1 MKGQFSRDEMK
12 IWFGD
17 GVILFSLVLSEA
29 LLAPTLANSL
39 NADDMWHF
47 KWASDILAGNP
58 IFWFGVDA
66 NRIFPDLLFSLSA
79 AVLPGGQSYDIWLI
93 YFFCISGFSLGLSLI
108 LLSRALY
115 TESSERLLFFAWSCA
130 TFVAVTTTL
139 SFWSFHLMA
148 PGNHGG
154 SLSMVITV
162 TALFLMNVK
171 AERINYLFLFAFALI
186 CVLLVMSN
194 RYLVVCLMAPVL
206 MAALLA
212 APDRGRQAVLV
223 LATLL
228 ATAAGLEALHLLNSS
243 DFYRLV
249 NPGRRPPLHDFL
261 TLIWWQGRI
270 PKELRELADVWR
282 RDQIILGLATMAAA
296 MIWGFWLP
304 LRKSEDKNSTLG
316 LPRIFRLIVAIS
328 TLCTVLFIIVMV
340 DDDGDWRYRF
350 FTVPF
355 CLSLI
360 ALSAVPVYPFS
371 FKRRAWL
378 VAVCLP
384 ALSLMMAAAWFSLDI
399 RGRTY
404 KAQFQSDLR
413 QLSHILTDH
422 DGMTVHNGIAN
433 YQIAN
438 EVSVYSADINV
449 LTGLTS
455 ENEPG
460 YWLYN
465 DNASELCDKRDFSF
479 ILVQEGRDSDYQRA
493 EAIKRRAAG
502 ETLAQIAPNMDPIVT
517 EIGPPSYSQRIQ
529 LGHFGSVQVLFY
541 DAELLDK
548 KIIQPARA
556 AARSEFPNFQC
567 FNTAR
572 SEASRQ

>member
-1 MKGQFSRDEMK
+1 LRLNYLEFHKLNVTAMKGQFARGEIK

-17 GVILFSLVLSEA
+17 GVILLSLVLSEV
-29 LLAPTLANSL
+29 LLAPTLAHSL
-39 NADDMWHF
+39 NADDTWHF

-58 IFWFGVDA
+58 IFWSGVDA
-66 NRIFPDLLFSLSA
+66 NRIFPDLLFSLIA

-93 YFFCISGFSLGLSLI
+93 YFFCILGFSLGLSLI

-148 PGNHGG
+148 PGYHGG

-171 AERINYLFLFAFALI
+171 AKRINYPSLFAFALI
-186 CVLLVMSN
+186 CMLLVMSN
-194 RYLVVCLMAPVL
+194 RYLLVCLMAPVL

-212 APDRGRQAVLV
+212 APDRGRQTVLV

-228 ATAAGLEALHLLNSS
+228 STAAGIEVLHLLNSS
-243 DFYRLV
+243 NFYRLV
-249 NPGRRPPLHDFL
+249 KPGNRPSLHDFL
-261 TLIWWQGRI
+261 TLLWWQGRI
-270 PKELRELADVWR
+270 PKELRELANAWR

-304 LRKSEDKNSTLG
+304 LRRSDDKNSTFG
-316 LPRIFRLIVAIS
+316 LPLIFRLIVAIS
-328 TLCTVLFIIVMV
+328 ILCTVLFVIVMV
-340 DDDGDWRYRF
+340 DDVGDWRYRF
-350 FTVPF
+350 VTVPF

-360 ALSAVPVYPFS
+360 ALSAVAVYSFS
-371 FKRRAWL
+371 FKRRAWF

-384 ALSLMMAAAWFSLDI
+384 TLSLMMAALWFSLDTC
-399 RGRTY
+399 GRIY
-404 KAQFQSDLR
+404 KVQFQSDLR
-413 QLSHILTDH
+413 QLSRLLTDH
-422 DGMTVHNGIAN
+422 DGMTVHKGIAN
-433 YQIAN
+433 YWIAN
-438 EVSVYSADINV
+438 EVSVHSADINV
-449 LTGLTS
+449 LTGLNL
-455 ENEPG
+455 ENELG

-465 DNASELCDKRDFSF
+465 DNAWELCDNRDFSF
-479 ILVQEGRDSDYQRA
+479 ILVQEGSDQ
-493 EAIKRRAAG
+493 
-502 ETLAQIAPNMDPIVT
+502 PNMDPIVK
-517 EIGPPSYSQRIQ
+517 EIGPPSSSQRIQ
-529 LGHFGSVQVLFY
+529 LGRFGSVQVLFY

-548 KIIQPARA
+548 EIIQPARA
-556 AARSEFPNFQC
+556 AARRKFPNFQC

>member
-1 MKGQFSRDEMK
+1 MKGQFSRGEIK

-17 GVILFSLVLSEA
+17 GVILLSLVLSEV
-29 LLAPTLANSL
+29 LLAPTLTSSL
-39 NADDMWHF
+39 NADDTWHF

-58 IFWFGVDA
+58 IFWSGVDA
-66 NRIFPDLLFSLSA
+66 NRIFPDLLFSLFA

-93 YFFCISGFSLGLSLI
+93 YFFGISGFSLTLSLI

-115 TESSERLLFFAWSCA
+115 TEFSERLLFFAWSCA

-148 PGNHGG
+148 PGYHGG

-171 AERINYLFLFAFALI
+171 AERINYPSLFAFVLI
-186 CVLLVMSN
+186 CMLLVMSN
-194 RYLVVCLMAPVL
+194 RYLLVCLIAPVL

-212 APDRGRQAVLV
+212 APDRRRQTVLV

-228 ATAAGLEALHLLNSS
+228 STAAGLEVVRLLNSS
-243 DFYRLV
+243 NFYRLV
-249 NPGRRPPLHDFL
+249 KPGNRPLLHDFL

-270 PKELRELADVWR
+270 PKELRELADAWQ
-282 RDQIILGLATMAAA
+282 RDQIILGLAIMAAA
-296 MIWGFWLP
+296 MIWGLWLP
-304 LRKSEDKNSTLG
+304 LRRSDDKNSTFG

-328 TLCTVLFIIVMV
+328 ILCTVLFVIVMV
-340 DDDGDWRYRF
+340 DDVGDWRYRF

-360 ALSAVPVYPFS
+360 ALSAVAVYSFS

-384 ALSLMMAAAWFSLDI
+384 TLSLMMAAVWFSLDNC
-399 RGRTY
+399 GRTY
-404 KAQFQSDLR
+404 KVQFQSDLR
-413 QLSHILTDH
+413 QLSRLLTDH
-422 DGMTVHNGIAN
+422 DGMTVHKGIAN
-433 YQIAN
+433 YWIAN
-438 EVSVYSADINV
+438 EVSVRSADINV
-449 LTGLTS
+449 LTGLNL

-465 DNASELCDKRDFSF
+465 DNAWELCDNRDFSF
-479 ILVQEGRDSDYQRA
+479 ILVQEGRDQ
-493 EAIKRRAAG
+493 
-502 ETLAQIAPNMDPIVT
+502 PNMDPIVK
-517 EIGPPSYSQRIQ
+517 ELGLPSSSQRIQ
-529 LGHFGSVQVLFY
+529 LGRFGSVQVLFY
-541 DAELLDK
+541 DADLLDK
-548 KIIQPARA
+548 EIIQPARA
-556 AARSEFPNFQC
+556 AARRKFPTFQC

-572 SEASRQ
+572 SEVLRQ